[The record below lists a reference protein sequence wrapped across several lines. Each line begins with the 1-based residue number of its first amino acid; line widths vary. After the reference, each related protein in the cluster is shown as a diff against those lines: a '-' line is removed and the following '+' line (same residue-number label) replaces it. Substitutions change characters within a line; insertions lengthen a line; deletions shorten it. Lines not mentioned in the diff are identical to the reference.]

1 MKNNHFH
8 NHDGVYELSPIT
20 NRLLLVKPVTKR
32 SQYTFSRRPRF
43 FSRSFYCFTKHSFR
57 QIWPRA
63 VFKDYFRCFR
73 GLEKA
78 GFSEKKSCGS
88 KCLFVD
94 HRASRTTVCDTCR
107 LQTCRLQTADLQ
119 TADLQTADLQ
129 TADCRLADCRL
140 ADCRLADLQTW
151 RLQTDYFW
159 IVVMSTCHAGMS
171 SIKRLFPPKTPLC

>member
-32 SQYTFSRRPRF
+32 SLHVCHGGLVF

-57 QIWPRA
+57 QIWPRT

-94 HRASRTTVCDTCR
+94 HRASRTNRIHD
-107 LQTCRLQTADLQ
+107 
-119 TADLQTADLQ
+119 
-129 TADCRLADCRL
+129 
-140 ADCRLADLQTW
+140 
-151 RLQTDYFW
+151 
-159 IVVMSTCHAGMS
+159 S
-171 SIKRLFPPKTPLC
+171 SERRQHFISVPLTIDKRQHYTIHLSG

>member
-20 NRLLLVKPVTKR
+20 NQLLLVKPVTKR
-32 SQYTFSRRPRF
+32 SLHVCLGGLF
-43 FSRSFYCFTKHSFR
+43 FFFRSFHCFTKHSFR
-57 QIWPRA
+57 QIWPQA

-94 HRASRTTVCDTCR
+94 HRASRTNRIHDSSERRQHFISVPLT
-107 LQTCRLQTADLQ
+107 
-119 TADLQTADLQ
+119 
-129 TADCRLADCRL
+129 
-140 ADCRLADLQTW
+140 
-151 RLQTDYFW
+151 TD
-159 IVVMSTCHAGMS
+159 
-171 SIKRLFPPKTPLC
+171 KRQHYTIHLSR